1 MSVSNS
7 PLSEIEWFQDKYSSL
22 IDQKDFT
29 EDVQLLCS
37 EFGLENALRMIKLF
51 GGQAVY
57 FKSLAAV
64 VRPVRDKIIRE
75 RFNSG
80 SDYRDLAREFK
91 LTVSHVR
98 TIVDQG

>member
-1 MSVSNS
+1 MSDHR
-7 PLSEIEWFQDKYSSL
+7 PLSDIAWFQDKYSSL

-37 EFGLENALRMIKLF
+37 EFGMATALRMIKLF

-57 FKSLAAV
+57 FKSLKEV

-75 RFNSG
+75 RFNGG
-80 SDYRDLAREFK
+80 SDYKDLAKEFG
-91 LTVSHVR
+91 LTVNYVR
-98 TIVDQG
+98 QIIDGS

>member
-1 MSVSNS
+1 MSEHS
-7 PLSEIEWFQDKYSSL
+7 PLSEISWFQDKYSSL

-37 EFGLENALRMIKLF
+37 EFGMATALRMIKLF

-57 FKSLAAV
+57 FKSLKEV

-75 RFNSG
+75 RFNGG
-80 SDYRDLAREFK
+80 SDYKDLAKEFG
-91 LTVSHVR
+91 LTVNYVR
-98 TIVDQG
+98 QIIDGS